1 MGNKSNDTL
10 NPFVLGFLMV
20 LGLGGGGAGGG
31 GGDGRGESC
40 GNCACGQLYNSY

>member
-10 NPFVLGFLMV
+10 NPFVLGVLMV

-40 GNCACGQLYNSY
+40 GNCACGQLYNNY